1 MTDSKRL
8 QLIAEAVRYCQRVKA
23 MGMPSACYTKVLREP
38 IYFRNYLAGEEA
50 LSNVQGNAS
59 QSQERK
65 ILEI

>member
-1 MTDSKRL
+1 MYVCFLAGRKLEDRSLRL
-8 QLIAEAVRYCQRVKA
+8 
-23 MGMPSACYTKVLREP
+23 
-38 IYFRNYLAGEEA
+38 RNYLAGEEA

>member
-1 MTDSKRL
+1 MGSIILSGGSCSWCARL
-8 QLIAEAVRYCQRVKA
+8 TGRNGHNNKKNIHQAR
-23 MGMPSACYTKVLREP
+23 S
-38 IYFRNYLAGEEA
+38 NYLAGEEA

>member
-1 MTDSKRL
+1 M
-8 QLIAEAVRYCQRVKA
+8 E
-23 MGMPSACYTKVLREP
+23 SALRDAYADTEECLRQASSGKSSGFVWGLGCKTK
-38 IYFRNYLAGEEA
+38 RNYLAGEEA

>member
-1 MTDSKRL
+1 MTVQVVGQQR
-8 QLIAEAVRYCQRVKA
+8 QLEIHAVSR
-23 MGMPSACYTKVLREP
+23 
-38 IYFRNYLAGEEA
+38 RNYLAGEEA